1 MKSALLLI
9 LINGYCFFV
18 FLFLSQLKEFYARQ
32 QERRERLGRIDEER
46 LALLRS
52 SMEEQARRDQE
63 R

>member
-32 QERRERLGRIDEER
+32 QERRERLGRRDEER

>member
-1 MKSALLLI
+1 M
-9 LINGYCFFV
+9 
-18 FLFLSQLKEFYARQ
+18 KEFYARQ
-32 QERRERLGRIDEER
+32 QDRKERLERRDEER